1 MSGHVSAQHAT
12 SRTTIMVATAMS
24 ASTAAFRASV
34 VRRASRS
41 RAINVTP
48 RAFFG
53 GAKPAVAAGT
63 VHDFTV
69 LDIDKKPDELSK
81 FAGKAVL
88 IVNVASA

>member
-1 MSGHVSAQHAT
+1 
-12 SRTTIMVATAMS
+12 MVAAAMS

-34 VRRASRS
+34 VRRAPRG
-41 RAINVTP
+41 RAITTTP

-69 LDIDKKPDELSK
+69 MDIDKKPVALST

>member
-1 MSGHVSAQHAT
+1 MPILSRAT
-12 SRTTIMVATAMS
+12 PMAARTMS

-34 VRRASRS
+34 VRRAPRG
-41 RAINVTP
+41 RAVNTTP

-69 LDIDKKPDELSK
+69 LDIDKKPVELSK
-81 FAGKAVL
+81 FAGKAML

>member
-1 MSGHVSAQHAT
+1 
-12 SRTTIMVATAMS
+12 MVAAAMS

-34 VRRASRS
+34 VRRAPRG
-41 RAINVTP
+41 RAITTTP

-69 LDIDKKPDELSK
+69 MDIDKKPVDLST

>member
-1 MSGHVSAQHAT
+1 MSRAYPISRHTHGRQDHVRLHGGVP
-12 SRTTIMVATAMS
+12 RE
-24 ASTAAFRASV
+24 R
-34 VRRASRS
+34 RPRASRS
-41 RAINVTP
+41 RRQHHP

-69 LDIDKKPDELSK
+69 LDIDKKPVELSA
-81 FAGKAVL
+81 FAGKALL

>member
-1 MSGHVSAQHAT
+1 
-12 SRTTIMVATAMS
+12 MVASAMS

-34 VRRASRS
+34 VRRAPRG
-41 RAINVTP
+41 RAITTTP

-69 LDIDKKPDELSK
+69 MDIDKKPVALST

>member
-1 MSGHVSAQHAT
+1 
-12 SRTTIMVATAMS
+12 MVAASMS

-34 VRRASRS
+34 VRRAPRG
-41 RAINVTP
+41 RAITTTP

-69 LDIDKKPDELSK
+69 MDIDKKPVDLST

>member
-1 MSGHVSAQHAT
+1 
-12 SRTTIMVATAMS
+12 MVAAAMS

-34 VRRASRS
+34 VRRAPRG
-41 RAINVTP
+41 RAITTTP

-69 LDIDKKPDELSK
+69 LDIDKKPVELSK
-81 FAGKAVL
+81 FAGKAIL